1 RTALAL
7 IITRTRPNRI
17 DMAPI
22 IFGLGMDVRV
32 AIDLRRGCLENFC
45 PQTLGES
52 QHVDRAMDAGL
63 RRLYWIVLVVN
74 GRSRAGE
81 VVDLI
86 DLDIERKGHVV
97 PNKLEPMMVEQ
108 MINVALRASEE
119 IVDAYDVPT
128 ISEQSLTEMRAE
140 KAGSPGNQYACF
152 KMHTP
157 EFLLLSHHWFTCHIG
172 RQFPT
177 S

>member
-1 RTALAL
+1 
-7 IITRTRPNRI
+7 
-17 DMAPI
+17 
-22 IFGLGMDVRV
+22 MDVRV

-45 PQTLGES
+45 SQTLGKS
-52 QHVDRAMDAGL
+52 QHVDGAMDAGL

-86 DLDIERKGHVV
+86 DLNIERKSHVV
-97 PNKLEPMMVEQ
+97 PNKLEPMMVEH

-128 ISEQSLTEMRAE
+128 ISEQPLTEIRAE

-157 EFLLLSHHWFTCHIG
+157 EFPLDYATTIG
-172 RQFPT
+172 LGVPSPLYVPYWKAISYLENQDAIKKAC
-177 S
+177 